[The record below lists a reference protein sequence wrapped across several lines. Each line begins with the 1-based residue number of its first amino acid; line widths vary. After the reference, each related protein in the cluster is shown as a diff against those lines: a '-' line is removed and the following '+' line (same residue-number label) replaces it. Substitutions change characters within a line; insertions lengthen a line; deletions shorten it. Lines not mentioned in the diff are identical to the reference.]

1 MADLWFETRAIAGMV
16 MRSAMKK
23 LPLVLACTLLFQ
35 SAPANEK
42 CVMLG
47 DSLTFAY
54 EAEFGF
60 RIDLLFFG
68 TFGDGFGPEV
78 RNWVEILNDPLYRKS
93 RFDVGTRSTFSL
105 LGQTPQLFRHQYNWA
120 LPGLRIDE
128 LRSFMAGTT
137 TFRQLVSADP
147 DLATLLVLSNL
158 NQDTAYLLSDLQ
170 SQIQT
175 SASRLVLFI
184 GGNDVRGVYGSIY
197 NNNAPGSFVP
207 DFLADATEILNRV
220 QAINPNL
227 PIVIVNVPHIGITP
241 DIKTSYPT
249 DPVKTGYVTA
259 VLTDLNNGLAAL
271 ARQRGLGYADV
282 FTPTLSMLQP
292 GPLAIHGIPFINGGS
307 TTGNLDFVWLNG
319 EYSANF
325 HPNTNGQALI
335 ANEII
340 DAFNTRYGTGIAP
353 LSATEILSGLHFKS
367 AAQIDMPFATWMD
380 AYGLT
385 GLPQTDDS
393 DGDGTPA
400 SVEFALGL
408 NPTLRD
414 SWKVRSKVTA
424 ASEFELAYPIRLPV
438 STRYSLAPA
447 YSPDLT
453 TPFTPFAI
461 LPQLESDGLARARLP
476 VSGGAGFL
484 RLQSTV
490 SP

>member
-1 MADLWFETRAIAGMV
+1 MIMQ
-16 MRSAMKK
+16 SAMKK
-23 LPLVLACTLLFQ
+23 LPLVLACSLLFQ

-60 RIDLLFFG
+60 NVWIPFVG
-68 TFGDGFGPEV
+68 TFGDGFGPQV

-93 RFDVGTRSTFSL
+93 RFDVGSRGTFRL
-105 LGQTPQLFRHQYNWA
+105 AGIYTLLFRHQYNWA
-120 LPGLRIDE
+120 LPGMRIDE

-137 TFRQLVSADP
+137 TFRDLVAADP
-147 DLATLLVLSNL
+147 DLASLLALSNL

-175 SASRLVLFI
+175 SASRLVFFI
-184 GGNDVRGVYGSIY
+184 GGNDVRGVYGGIY
-197 NNNAPGSFVP
+197 NNNTPANFVP
-207 DFLADATEILNRV
+207 DFLADAADILNRV
-220 QAINPNL
+220 QAINPNI

-271 ARQRGLGYADV
+271 ARQRGLAYADV

-292 GPLAIHGIPFINGGS
+292 GPLAIHGIPFINDGS
-307 TTGNLDFVWLNG
+307 TTGNLDYVWLNG
-319 EYSANF
+319 QYSANF

-353 LSATEILSGLHFKS
+353 LSATEILSGLHGKS
-367 AAQIDMPFATWMD
+367 AAQIDMPFATWMG

-400 SVEFALGL
+400 AVEFALGL

-414 SWKVRSKVTA
+414 SWKASSKKTA

-447 YSPDLT
+447 YSPNLT
-453 TPFTPFAI
+453 KPFTPFST
-461 LPQLESDGLARARLP
+461 LPSTGPDGLARARIP
-476 VSGGAGFL
+476 ISGETGFL

>member
-1 MADLWFETRAIAGMV
+1 MV
-16 MRSAMKK
+16 MKFVMKK
-23 LPLVLACTLLFQ
+23 LPLVLACSLLFQ
-35 SAPANEK
+35 AAPANEK

-60 RIDLLFFG
+60 RVNLLFLG
-68 TFGDGFGPEV
+68 TFGDGFGPQV

-93 RFDVGTRSTFSL
+93 RFDVGSRGTFRL
-105 LGQTPQLFRHQYNWA
+105 AGIYTLLFRHQYNWA

-137 TFRQLVSADP
+137 TFRDLVSADP
-147 DLATLLVLSNL
+147 DLASLLSLSNL

-175 SASRLVLFI
+175 GASRLVLFI

-197 NNNAPGSFVP
+197 NNNTPGTFVP
-207 DFLADATEILNRV
+207 DFLADATEILDRV
-220 QAINPNL
+220 QAINPNI

-249 DPVKTGYVTA
+249 DPVKTGHVTA

-271 ARQRGLGYADV
+271 ARQRGLAYADV

-292 GPLAIHGIPFINGGS
+292 GPLAIHGIPFINAGS
-307 TTGNLDFVWLNG
+307 TTGNPDYVWLNG
-319 EYSANF
+319 QYSANF

-353 LSATEILSGLHFKS
+353 LSATEILSGLHGKS
-367 AAQIDMPFATWMD
+367 AAQIDMSFATWMG

-385 GLPQTDDS
+385 GLPQTDDT

-414 SWKVRSKVTA
+414 SGKVRSKVTA
-424 ASEFELAYPIRLPV
+424 APGFELAYPIRLPV

-453 TPFTPFAI
+453 TPFTPFAA
-461 LPQLESDGLARARLP
+461 LPRLETDGLARARLP
-476 VSGGAGFL
+476 IRGGAGFL